1 MPHLFGQ
8 HRSPQRDPHE
18 SIVGVLQGSLIG
30 PAGMAAS
37 DTTAKPGRTF
47 LGGAVQP
54 QRFVRPTAA
63 PMPNDREAMT
73 GQMPANYRRTLNRG
87 RGSQS

>member
-1 MPHLFGQ
+1 MRFLHGKR
-8 HRSPQRDPHE
+8 RSPQRDPHE
-18 SIVGVLQGSLIG
+18 SIVEVLQGSLIG
-30 PAGMAAS
+30 PVGMTAS

-63 PMPNDREAMT
+63 PMPNDVEALT

-87 RGSQS
+87 RGRQ

>member
-1 MPHLFGQ
+1 MRHLFGQ
-8 HRSPQRDPHE
+8 HRSPQRDPHA
-18 SIVGVLQGSLIG
+18 SIVDGLLGTLIG
-30 PAGMAAS
+30 PAGLAAS

-73 GQMPANYRRTLNRG
+73 GQMPANHRRTLNRARG
-87 RGSQS
+87 RQ

>member
-1 MPHLFGQ
+1 MRLLFGQ

-18 SIVGVLQGSLIG
+18 SIVDGLLSTLIG
-30 PAGMAAS
+30 PGGLAAS

-47 LGGAVQP
+47 GGGAVQP
-54 QRFVRPTAA
+54 QQFVRATAA
-63 PMPNDREAMT
+63 PMPNDRDAMT

-87 RGSQS
+87 RGRQ